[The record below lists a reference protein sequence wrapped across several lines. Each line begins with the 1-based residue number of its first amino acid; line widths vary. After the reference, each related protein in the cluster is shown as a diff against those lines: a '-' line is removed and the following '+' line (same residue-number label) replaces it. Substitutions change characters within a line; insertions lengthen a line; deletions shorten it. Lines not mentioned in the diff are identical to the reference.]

1 MDPTNEAAAGGSE
14 QMPATIVTADGD
26 GKLSVAAAARA
37 LASARHKPRE
47 QEQAL
52 EQRLAPASA
61 FARAGT
67 AGAGASAEA
76 VQESSSAP
84 SGASEDAGDLR
95 SPQGEGGPPGETES
109 ADPASSSAAA
119 AAAEGLPP
127 IEPPRSW
134 TKADKELF
142 TSLPRET
149 QTRIAERE
157 RSREGDFLRRQAEAA
172 EKLKG
177 LAARE
182 QAVDQARLQYEAAL
196 PQLLLTL
203 NDQQAAEFADIKT
216 LADAERVAREDWPR
230 YMRWDLAQKKAAFA
244 QQQML
249 EAQLRQVTE
258 QQQRF
263 TQFAKRQDELFIEK
277 VPEFGDA
284 RKAVELQSA
293 AVTVLKDLG
302 FDEAELAASWQG
314 RQDFSLR
321 DHRVQLL
328 VRDATL
334 WREAQQ
340 KAKAAVARPVP
351 PVQRPGVSHPKGAAQ
366 DAVIQNLNKQLEN
379 ASGVNALRTAAKLVA
394 ARRETRRA

>member
-14 QMPATIVTADGD
+14 QIPATIVTADGD

-76 VQESSSAP
+76 VQESSPAP

-95 SPQGEGGPPGETES
+95 SPQGEGGPPGGTES
-109 ADPASSSAAA
+109 VDPASSSAAA
-119 AAAEGLPP
+119 AAAEESPP

-149 QTRIAERE
+149 QMRIAERE

-230 YMRWDLAQKKAAFA
+230 YMRWDLAQKKLAFA

-258 QQQRF
+258 QQQKF
-263 TQFAKRQDELFIEK
+263 AHFAKRQDELFIEK

-284 RKAVELQSA
+284 RKAAELQSA
-293 AVTVLKDLG
+293 AVTVLKELG
-302 FDEAELAASWQG
+302 FDDAELAASWQG

-328 VRDATL
+328 VRDAAL

-340 KAKAAVARPVP
+340 KAKAAVAKPMP